1 MPGASQF
8 AVAALFAA
16 LHARTAQ
23 SSAATPMTP
32 QGGARDA
39 STVIGR
45 PSGAAV
51 QERVQNEARRS
62 RRHDPDAA
70 LVKRIGEGDARA
82 AEQLVDRHLSGVTA
96 LAARMLGD
104 RGEAE
109 DVAQE
114 VFLRVWRHA
123 GDWRPGEAKFST
135 WMRRV
140 ATNLC
145 LDRLRR
151 RREIVTDAPP
161 EQIDAGPDGYD
172 VLHAKDV
179 AREVEAALA
188 TLPPR
193 QRAAITLCHFEE
205 RSNIEAAEILETS
218 VEAVESLL
226 ARARRSLRAVLSG
239 EASNES

>member
-1 MPGASQF
+1 M
-8 AVAALFAA
+8 
-16 LHARTAQ
+16 
-23 SSAATPMTP
+23 
-32 QGGARDA
+32 
-39 STVIGR
+39 
-45 PSGAAV
+45 
-51 QERVQNEARRS
+51 QERVPDDARRA
-62 RRHDPDAA
+62 RRKDPDAA
-70 LVKRIGEGDARA
+70 LVRRIGEGDARA
-82 AEQLVDRHLSGVTA
+82 AEALVDRHLAGLTA
-96 LAARMLGD
+96 LAVRMLAD

-123 GDWRPGEAKFST
+123 ADWRPGEAKFST

-188 TLPPR
+188 ALPPR

-205 RSNIEAAEILETS
+205 RSNIEAAEILETT

-226 ARARRSLRAVLSG
+226 SRARRALKATLSG
-239 EASNES
+239 EATNES